1 MADIKPI
8 NKVKVS
14 DEVLNQLK
22 QNILTGKFKPNEK
35 LPPEGQLCELFQVS
49 RISIRTALHK
59 LEAIG
64 LIETINGEGTFVRG
78 FDPGNLMLPLLR
90 HVQITRQ
97 DILDLLAYREA
108 VEVLGCRLAAEN
120 GNKEQTQALE
130 NIYYEMEKA
139 AYAGDTD
146 NFTQYDI
153 AFHHQIADMSA
164 NPFIIRTLQIIDDFF
179 QAHLQR
185 MNQSISLIYSLDSHR
200 ALTDA
205 MKQHHPDKAASI
217 LSDSIQA
224 SISTVSQ
231 WSEQPANAA
240 KAQTADNMLAT

>member
-1 MADIKPI
+1 MAAIKPI
-8 NKVKVS
+8 NKIKVS

-22 QNILTGKFKPNEK
+22 QNILTGTFKPNEK

-64 LIETINGEGTFVRG
+64 LIETRNGEGTFVRG
-78 FDPGNLMLPLLR
+78 FDPGSLMLPLLR
-90 HVQITRQ
+90 HIQITRQ

-108 VEVLGCRLAAEN
+108 VEMLGCRLAAEN
-120 GNKEQTQALE
+120 GSQTEAETLE
-130 NIYYEMEKA
+130 NIYHQMEKA
-139 AYAGDTD
+139 ACAGDTD
-146 NFTQYDI
+146 AFTQFDI
-153 AFHHQIADMSA
+153 AFHHQIANMSA
-164 NPFIIRTLQIIDDFF
+164 NSFIIRTLQIIDDFF

-205 MKQHHPDKAASI
+205 VKHHRPEEAAGI

-224 SISTVSQ
+224 SIRTVSQ
-231 WSEQPANAA
+231 WPDQPEAG
-240 KAQTADNMLAT
+240 L